1 MSSLYPDESYCT
13 SDLGRILYQLKTDW
27 SCVSSVTSITE
38 EKHLAGS
45 HTVYTV
51 EIECT
56 PVAPQLAH
64 DFSHRIFI
72 LSTRFKE
79 MAKLHAAISKLHKQL
94 YLRGTFPVFPPAKLI
109 GSADPAVIQER
120 RHGIEA
126 CLNFVFDSEVLRKS
140 RLLHEFVEKAKEK
153 TYIAYEITGNEV
165 FYDNSSSILD
175 QPNSHS
181 SDSDSPNHVSPLEP
195 THEQIGDDFEFPDV
209 AIAAEVAGE
218 QRVPRK
224 SSMRRLFPRLRGGHN
239 QHIEIEEPAA
249 DYLVTAGKLVATA
262 QRAEEEHAYELAF
275 QCYKSAASSLIQGVQ
290 IESDMT
296 KRNAVRRKTAKYLVK
311 AEKLYRTYLSLDGSV
326 FNFEGLLTAAMQ
338 DPNILAFQCSNKS
351 MKNYRFIGVLPEL
364 DAERKVILVEETVG
378 ESKKKYVM
386 KLIEKGVPSVDISI
400 FLPTN
405 IPHMVQLVQFFET
418 ETHIILLLE
427 YVQPGMLWS
436 FLRRMFNEAESRH
449 VLWLAELKAD
459 VRDGEKT
466 SSVSITRT
474 KSEGNYRGRRLLF
487 TVGVDFERVVEMR
500 DESFSTEKPSEEDQ
514 VVCTVGEDPT
524 GRSDAPTG
532 DFTLLGSS
540 KEAVE
545 SQIFQVEE
553 ESPAA
558 VKFDFSTSK
567 SHSPRGNRI
576 SSDDPDHSVCSTS
589 KMSSESNPMSD
600 ANSKE
605 IFLKALSKALMTVQ
619 KQLSS
624 RKQVWNFLDLPES
637 LVVHW
642 SAQIVSFF
650 FVLHAEYQEFVGD
663 LNADDIL
670 IDTDGNL
677 LITYI
682 GRWYEA
688 NRRKRISDGYSAPES
703 TQYGWIPTSESDAW
717 TLGALM
723 FEMICGRSLANAA
736 PHGVLRNME
745 LPIPEKCKIS
755 FVAKDLLSIL
765 LVPTASLRPSF
776 DEVRAHPF
784 FRHIDW
790 LLYDNPTTSSTTAP
804 VSQKPIA
811 RIEKVIDP
819 IPEVP
824 KDEPSTSR
832 VSPTSRRILF

>member
-153 TYIAYEITGNEV
+153 TYIAHEITGNEV

-364 DAERKVILVEETVG
+364 DAERK
-378 ESKKKYVM
+378 
-386 KLIEKGVPSVDISI
+386 KGVPSVDSSI

-532 DFTLLGSS
+532 
-540 KEAVE
+540 
-545 SQIFQVEE
+545 VEE

>member
-153 TYIAYEITGNEV
+153 TYIAHEITGNEV

-386 KLIEKGVPSVDISI
+386 KLIEKGVPSVDSSI

-532 DFTLLGSS
+532 GFTLLGSS